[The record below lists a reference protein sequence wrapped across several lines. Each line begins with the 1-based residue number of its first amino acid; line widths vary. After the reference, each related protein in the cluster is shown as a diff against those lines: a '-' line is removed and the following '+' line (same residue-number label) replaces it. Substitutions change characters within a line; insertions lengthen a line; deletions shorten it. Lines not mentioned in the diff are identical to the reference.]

1 MEWMLLPYRRYAEFT
16 GRSRRREYW
25 LFVLFYLLVL
35 MVIEAIFGTPTE
47 VITSHPLGFG
57 VISYGVIANGT
68 GTMVGN
74 LFWLFS
80 LVPGLA
86 VTVRRL
92 HDIDRSGWWLL
103 LLVVPFLGW
112 FTLFI
117 FYCLDGTSG
126 SNRFGPDP
134 KARGVVD
141 VFR

>member
-1 MEWMLLPYRRYAEFT
+1 MDWMLLPYRRYFEFT

-25 LFVLFYLLVL
+25 LFALFYVLVL
-35 MVIEAIFGTPTE
+35 MVIDAVFGMPVAMRAGPWFNYTMIE
-47 VITSHPLGFG
+47 
-57 VISYGVIANGT
+57 NGT

-74 LFWLFS
+74 LFWLAS
-80 LVPGLA
+80 LIPGLA

-103 LLVVPFLGW
+103 LMFVPFLGW

-117 FYCLDGTSG
+117 FYCLDGTPG

-134 KARGVVD
+134 KARGVVQ

>member
-1 MEWMLLPYRRYAEFT
+1 MEWMLLPYRRYAEFY

-25 LFVLFYLLVL
+25 LFILFYLLVL
-35 MVIEAIFGTPTE
+35 MVINAIFGE
-47 VITSHPLGFG
+47 PLAMRAGPWF
-57 VISYGVIANGT
+57 SYTVVENGT
-68 GTMVGN
+68 GSAVGN
-74 LFWLFS
+74 LFWLAS

-103 LLVVPFLGW
+103 LMFVPLLGW

-117 FYCLDGTSG
+117 FYCLDGTPG

-134 KARGVVD
+134 KERGVVD